1 MPTHFLLILF
11 HNDII
16 RTVGDRRTHLMN
28 DQNMLNE
35 GRKMKAAF
43 QERFI
48 LRQPSMHGLLGRSL
62 QIRDGYRNPVF
73 NRSRG

>member
-1 MPTHFLLILF
+1 MPTHFLLLLF

-48 LRQPSMHGLLGRSL
+48 LRQPSM
-62 QIRDGYRNPVF
+62 QPY
-73 NRSRG
+73 